1 MPQQPDKPRFSKQQY
16 ARLRAEA
23 RAPYRGLR
31 HFVYLACAASG
42 LIGGLI
48 FFTRLIAGDSLT
60 EVGANLTLQ
69 IGIVVLMIWLWRL
82 DQPRSPD

>member
-1 MPQQPDKPRFSKQQY
+1 MTQQPDKPRLSKKQY

-23 RAPYRGLR
+23 AAPYRGLR

-48 FFTRLIAGDSLT
+48 FLTRLVAGDNLT
-60 EVGANLTLQ
+60 EVGPNLTVQ
-69 IGIVVLMIWLWRL
+69 IGIVALMIWLWRL
-82 DQPRSPD
+82 DRPRSPD